1 MLKPESSHGWLL
13 ACRLLLLLWL
23 LAYLLS
29 HFGLHPARLG
39 LGATSH
45 WPATGD
51 SPVAKRLS
59 SQLSVARQPYQ
70 QVASSLFSVFVP

>member
-45 WPATGD
+45 WPLGI
-51 SPVAKRLS
+51 R
-59 SQLSVARQPYQ
+59 QLQKNANKG
-70 QVASSLFSVFVP
+70 